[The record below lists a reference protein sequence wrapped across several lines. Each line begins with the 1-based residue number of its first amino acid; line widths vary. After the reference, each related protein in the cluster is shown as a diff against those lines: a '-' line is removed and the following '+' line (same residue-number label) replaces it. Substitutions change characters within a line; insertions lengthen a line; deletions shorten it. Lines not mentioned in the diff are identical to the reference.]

1 MTRKYSKDNTRQI
14 FLHLLPVQIF
24 STLTSSLSGIVN
36 GYIIGSNLTNI
47 DMVALG
53 FASPFTAILLVI
65 STIISGGA
73 RIICGRFI
81 GRGQKDKVQDTFSSS
96 LFILIIIG
104 IVLSIS
110 CYVFSEKIAII
121 LGTSSDAV
129 EKTSLYIKGISIGLI
144 PSIISPCLMGFLQME
159 NYSKYALASTVVLAV
174 SNLSLGLIYSNT
186 FTIDIYK
193 VAIIT
198 SISQYI
204 TLVFLLVKFI
214 VVKNL
219 PRLSIKHDL
228 SICKEIIVLG
238 FPAALA
244 AGLYA
249 IRNSVLNNIAY
260 GIGGDNAVNALSIL
274 NSSCGPLDAFNI
286 GVGSTQLM
294 LASVYVGE
302 KDSNAIKE
310 LCRIAIL
317 YGLVIA
323 GVKVG
328 LISLF
333 VDKLAILYGA
343 SGEALDLTVSL
354 YKAYSLC
361 MPLNIITVVVMN
373 TYQTLG
379 RVRYCNILYL
389 VTCIVAPLSISY
401 FGGKLLGIN
410 AVWNCYWIS
419 EVIVLA
425 IIYLDS
431 CIYNKKLT
439 NGIGALLY
447 VERDIEIEKC
457 AVISIKNID
466 EVTNISRGIELFCLE
481 NNIDKRRSMLTGLC
495 CEEITAN
502 IVEHGFSKS
511 KKLKKTI
518 DIYVGISLD
527 EVHIR
532 IKDNAVAFDPHI
544 KLQGNDDITSNIGI
558 RMVSKIAKEM
568 NYQNTFN
575 LNILSINL

>member
-36 GYIIGSNLTNI
+36 GYIIGSNLSSI

-110 CYVFSEKIAII
+110 CYVFSEKIAIL
-121 LGTSSDAV
+121 LGSSSDAI

-144 PSIISPCLMGFLQME
+144 PTIVSPCLMGFLQME
-159 NYSKYALASTVVLAV
+159 NYSKYALVSTVVLAV
-174 SNLSLGLIYSNT
+174 SNLSLGILYSNS
-186 FTIDIYK
+186 FIIDIYK

-204 TLVFLLVKFI
+204 TLVFLLIKFI
-214 VVKNL
+214 VEKNL
-219 PRLSIKHDL
+219 PRLSLKQVP

-249 IRNSVLNNIAY
+249 IRNSILNTIAY
-260 GIGGDNAVNALSIL
+260 NISGDSAVNALSIL
-274 NSSCGPLDAFNI
+274 TSSCGPLDAFNI

-294 LASVYVGE
+294 LASIYVGE
-302 KDSNAIKE
+302 RDSNAIKQ
-310 LCRIAIL
+310 LSKLAIF
-317 YGLVIA
+317 YGLIIA

-333 VDKLAILYGA
+333 IDKLALLYGA
-343 SGEALDLTVSL
+343 TGDILDLTVSL

-361 MPLNIITVVVMN
+361 MPLNIITVVIMN

-379 RVRYCNILYL
+379 RVTYCNILYL
-389 VTCIVAPLSISY
+389 ITCIISPLSISY
-401 FGGKLLGIN
+401 FGGKVFGID

-419 EVIVLA
+419 EVIVIA
-425 IIYLDS
+425 IMFVVAHV
-431 CIYNKKLT
+431 YNKKPVT
-439 NGIGALLY
+439 GMGALLY
-447 VERDIEIEKC
+447 VEKDINIEKNF
-457 AVISIKNID
+457 VVSIKDIS
-466 EVTNISRGIELFCLE
+466 EATNISREIELFCLE

-495 CEEITAN
+495 CEEITSN
-502 IVEHGFSKS
+502 IIEHGFSKN
-511 KKLKKTI
+511 KRFRKNI
-518 DIYVGISLD
+518 DIYVGISND

-544 KLQGNDDITSNIGI
+544 KLQGNSDLTTNIGI

-568 NYQNTFN
+568 SYQNTFN